1 MAARKPGRK
10 CKLTPELQAEMEQLF
25 ATGVTIKTACDYV
38 GISQKT
44 YETWMNKGQTAKS
57 GQFFDFYG
65 AIKKAQSVPLTESVA
80 IVRKAARPLFRDVY
94 NKDGNVVG
102 KELVNGG
109 SWQAAAWILERK
121 DPANYAKR
129 TYLKVEGLDDF
140 LKWCERKGET
150 PGDLFQELMQSIEAE
165 HASSDVKRD

>member
-94 NKDGNVVG
+94 EDGKVVG
-102 KELVNGG
+102 RELVNGG

-121 DPANYAKR
+121 DPANYAK
-129 TYLKVEGLDDF
+129 TVNYKIEGLDLLIRLSKELGHKPEAVIADTIAV
-140 LKWCERKGET
+140 LEEEKRER
-150 PGDLFQELMQSIEAE
+150 L
-165 HASSDVKRD
+165 H